1 MWVVKFCAGCQ
12 KSERRNFIMLQSPPS
27 SIETKASWAVAT
39 AALVTMLMAFGAA
52 WITAVA
58 LKDIA
63 AEVDGVR
70 SIPALASALAWLGS
84 GVGGILMGRIAEK
97 VGTRWT
103 VIFGSLMIAV
113 GLAISTLGPPWPLW
127 IGHGIFIGLI
137 GLGGINAPMYIYVS
151 RWFDRR
157 RGSALAL
164 ISSGSY
170 LAGAMW
176 PPMFERAI
184 ANFGWR
190 ETMLWYAL
198 AEVVVIIPL
207 AVIYFCAPPELILPA
222 APHDSAAGKA
232 RVLGWP
238 PNLVFGVICAAAVLC
253 CVPMAMPQGHLVA
266 FCSDLGISRSAGALM
281 LSVLLGTAF
290 LSRLIWGAISDR
302 IGGLATVL
310 IGSAWQSAS
319 MTAFLLTQN
328 EVGLFTV
335 AAAFGLG
342 FSGIIPA
349 YVLALRELFPASEA
363 SWRIPTLLLFSGAG
377 MALGGWLAG
386 LLYDHFAY
394 YAPAFATG
402 VGANIL
408 NLLLIGIL
416 VARQRLRFR
425 WHRERQRRSP
435 RSRLQP
441 RTPKPPMPSLPPR
454 QSRKTP
460 RRTSQDATTS
470 VCGEIGCGAPAYG
483 SKAGSQSPP
492 QLADRIAS
500 PQTTPAKTASSVS
513 TATIGAN
520 TNAIMPI
527 TASTLAQ
534 RIRREVIGAV
544 ATRSGASSP
553 EIDSRASRPAS
564 PPRGPSP
571 T

>member
-1 MWVVKFCAGCQ
+1 
-12 KSERRNFIMLQSPPS
+12 MLQSS
-27 SIETKASWAVAT
+27 SSVESKASWAIAT
-39 AALVTMLMAFGAA
+39 VALVTMLMAFGAA

-84 GVGGILMGRIAEK
+84 GVGGILMGRIADK

-103 VIFGSLMIAV
+103 VICGSLMIGL

-127 IGHGIFIGLI
+127 IGHGLFIGLI

-176 PPMFERAI
+176 PPVFERAI
-184 ANFGWR
+184 ATVGWR
-190 ETMLWYAL
+190 QTMLWYAVL
-198 AEVVVIIPL
+198 EIVVILPL
-207 AVIYFCAPPELILPA
+207 AAIYFRSPPEIILPA
-222 APHDSAAGKA
+222 VAATNGGRSA

-238 PNLVFGVICAAAVLC
+238 PNLVFGMMCGAAVLC
-253 CVPMAMPQGHLVA
+253 CIPMAMPQGHLVA
-266 FCSDLGISRSAGALM
+266 FCSDLGIGRSVGAFM

-290 LSRLIWGAISDR
+290 FSRQIWGAISDR

-310 IGSAWQSAS
+310 IGSAWQTAS

-349 YVLALRELFPASEA
+349 YVLALREMFPASEA
-363 SWRIPTLLLFSGAG
+363 SWRIPTLLLFSGCG

-386 LLYDHFAY
+386 LLYDHYGY

-402 VGANIL
+402 IGANVF
-408 NLLLIGIL
+408 NLLVVGIL
-416 VARQRLRFR
+416 VSRQRLR
-425 WHRERQRRSP
+425 
-435 RSRLQP
+435 
-441 RTPKPPMPSLPPR
+441 
-454 QSRKTP
+454 
-460 RRTSQDATTS
+460 
-470 VCGEIGCGAPAYG
+470 
-483 SKAGSQSPP
+483 
-492 QLADRIAS
+492 
-500 PQTTPAKTASSVS
+500 TAFV
-513 TATIGAN
+513 
-520 TNAIMPI
+520 
-527 TASTLAQ
+527 
-534 RIRREVIGAV
+534 
-544 ATRSGASSP
+544 
-553 EIDSRASRPAS
+553 
-564 PPRGPSP
+564 
-571 T
+571 

>member
-1 MWVVKFCAGCQ
+1 
-12 KSERRNFIMLQSPPS
+12 MLQSPPS

-222 APHDSAAGKA
+222 ARFRRRKGTRA
-232 RVLGWP
+232 RVAAESGIRRDLCRCGSVLRADGDAARPSGRFLQRPRDQPLGWGAYA
-238 PNLVFGVICAAAVLC
+238 LGAARD
-253 CVPMAMPQGHLVA
+253 CVPEPA
-266 FCSDLGISRSAGALM
+266 DLGRHL
-281 LSVLLGTAF
+281 
-290 LSRLIWGAISDR
+290 RPDR
-302 IGGLATVL
+302 RPCYR
-310 IGSAWQSAS
+310 
-319 MTAFLLTQN
+319 F
-328 EVGLFTV
+328 
-335 AAAFGLG
+335 
-342 FSGIIPA
+342 
-349 YVLALRELFPASEA
+349 
-363 SWRIPTLLLFSGAG
+363 
-377 MALGGWLAG
+377 
-386 LLYDHFAY
+386 D
-394 YAPAFATG
+394 
-402 VGANIL
+402 
-408 NLLLIGIL
+408 
-416 VARQRLRFR
+416 RLRMAVGIDD
-425 WHRERQRRSP
+425 
-435 RSRLQP
+435 RLP
-441 RTPKPPMPSLPPR
+441 V
-454 QSRKTP
+454 
-460 RRTSQDATTS
+460 D
-470 VCGEIGCGAPAYG
+470 
-483 SKAGSQSPP
+483 
-492 QLADRIAS
+492 
-500 PQTTPAKTASSVS
+500 
-513 TATIGAN
+513 
-520 TNAIMPI
+520 
-527 TASTLAQ
+527 
-534 RIRREVIGAV
+534 
-544 ATRSGASSP
+544 P
-553 EIDSRASRPAS
+553 E
-564 PPRGPSP
+564 
-571 T
+571 

>member
-1 MWVVKFCAGCQ
+1 
-12 KSERRNFIMLQSPPS
+12 MLQSPPS

-39 AALVTMLMAFGAA
+39 EALVTMLMAFGAA

-198 AEVVVIIPL
+198 AEVVVISPL
-207 AVIYFCAPPELILPA
+207 AVIYFRAPPELILPA

-290 LSRLIWGAISDR
+290 LSRQIWGAISDR
-302 IGGLATVL
+302 IGGIATVL

-416 VARQRLRFR
+416 VARQRLRF
-425 WHRERQRRSP
+425 
-435 RSRLQP
+435 
-441 RTPKPPMPSLPPR
+441 
-454 QSRKTP
+454 
-460 RRTSQDATTS
+460 
-470 VCGEIGCGAPAYG
+470 
-483 SKAGSQSPP
+483 
-492 QLADRIAS
+492 
-500 PQTTPAKTASSVS
+500 KTAM
-513 TATIGAN
+513 G
-520 TNAIMPI
+520 
-527 TASTLAQ
+527 
-534 RIRREVIGAV
+534 
-544 ATRSGASSP
+544 
-553 EIDSRASRPAS
+553 
-564 PPRGPSP
+564 
-571 T
+571 

>member
-1 MWVVKFCAGCQ
+1 
-12 KSERRNFIMLQSPPS
+12 MLQSPPS

-84 GVGGILMGRIAEK
+84 GVGGIMMGRIAEK

-207 AVIYFCAPPELILPA
+207 AVIYFRAPPELILPA

-290 LSRLIWGAISDR
+290 LSRQIWGAISDR

-416 VARQRLRFR
+416 VARQRLRF
-425 WHRERQRRSP
+425 
-435 RSRLQP
+435 
-441 RTPKPPMPSLPPR
+441 
-454 QSRKTP
+454 
-460 RRTSQDATTS
+460 
-470 VCGEIGCGAPAYG
+470 
-483 SKAGSQSPP
+483 
-492 QLADRIAS
+492 
-500 PQTTPAKTASSVS
+500 KTAM
-513 TATIGAN
+513 G
-520 TNAIMPI
+520 
-527 TASTLAQ
+527 
-534 RIRREVIGAV
+534 
-544 ATRSGASSP
+544 
-553 EIDSRASRPAS
+553 
-564 PPRGPSP
+564 
-571 T
+571 